1 MLCIIF
7 LLLNEVRRIL
17 WWMSFQEEE
26 PRQYCCSTYILSHFQ
41 RRNIRRRIGRKN
53 QHPLLALENST
64 PPPPFFVPFS
74 LPLPRYGK
82 RGGGEIPFHL
92 HFYSPLI
99 PGREELEER
108 GEGDRPLKT
117 SKASRRERETRRTG
131 GRSQKGGFK
140 KLQKGKRKRILFICI
155 FSSSY

>member
-99 PGREELEER
+99 PGRERE
-108 GEGDRPLKT
+108 EGDRPLKT
-117 SKASRRERETRRTG
+117 SKASKTKRETRRTG
-131 GRSQKGGFK
+131 GRSQKAASRNYK
-140 KLQKGKRKRILFICI
+140 KEREREYFLFA
-155 FSSSY
+155 FFLLRN